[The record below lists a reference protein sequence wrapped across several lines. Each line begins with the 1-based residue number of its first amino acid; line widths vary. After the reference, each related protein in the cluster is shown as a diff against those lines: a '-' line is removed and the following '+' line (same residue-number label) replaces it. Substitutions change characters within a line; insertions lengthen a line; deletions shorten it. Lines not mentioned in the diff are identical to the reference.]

1 MCAKY
6 ACQVC
11 NFVLPVRCVP
21 FGICYKYINEMV
33 NCLLPTTFNSQ
44 VSELIRE
51 QTFLK
56 SELGLG
62 LGELGMEAP
71 PAEGSESAFDHGNS
85 DSSSVCSSHTSKKAV
100 VHSADMTGK
109 SKPQSKKIY
118 RACVALMPSPPAR
131 AGTGQPPDAT
141 EECVTSKTEME
152 QKLEKAP
159 LGAPVEEIHRS
170 VENDELQQVIRE
182 VRTAQLETTLQED
195 FVFLDKLSIG

>member
-1 MCAKY
+1 MRKTCANS
-6 ACQVC
+6 ATLFCA
-11 NFVLPVRCVP
+11 PVIMYP
-21 FGICYKYINEMV
+21 FFAIITRVSIK
-33 NCLLPTTFNSQ
+33 CLIKCPLLFLNSQ

-51 QTFLK
+51 QSFLK

-71 PAEGSESAFDHGNS
+71 PAEGSECAFDHGNS
-85 DSSSVCSSHTSKKAV
+85 DSSSVCSSHTSRKAG
-100 VHSADMTGK
+100 VHSAEMIGK

-141 EECVTSKTEME
+141 EECVMSKSEAE

-159 LGAPVEEIHRS
+159 PGAAVEDIHRS

-182 VRTAQLETTLQED
+182 VRTVRNCSSGEFA
-195 FVFLDKLSIG
+195 FLDKFSVG